1 DSHRIHIVVKSLPK
15 NDPGG
20 VTLPLSRGALPTP
33 QRRASPWTTERIRLL
48 RRRWRR
54 GARVREIAAELGHG
68 ITCNAVI
75 SKIHRLGISRL
86 SPYGGAP
93 GRRYTANTRPAD
105 GPLPPPPAAWWFR
118 KGPLPAWVVN
128 AKPYVETVGADAR
141 IPRRQRRSLLQLNDE
156 TCSWPVGDPRSSR
169 LFFCGAQ
176 PLRNKPYCAAHCAR
190 AYRRPRKSTQRGSM
204 PRPRH
209 ATRDAHRSLM
219 PSSETATL
227 RGSTGERK

>member
-1 DSHRIHIVVKSLPK
+1 M
-15 NDPGG
+15 
-20 VTLPLSRGALPTP
+20 LPLSRGALPRP

-54 GARVREIAAELGHG
+54 GARVREIAAELGNG

-105 GPLPPPPAAWWFR
+105 RPVHAQRAAWWVRNGPLPP
-118 KGPLPAWVVN
+118 WVVV
-128 AKPYVETVGADAR
+128 AKPY
-141 IPRRQRRSLLQLNDE
+141 
-156 TCSWPVGDPRSSR
+156 
-169 LFFCGAQ
+169 CG
-176 PLRNKPYCAAHCAR
+176 AHCAR
-190 AYRRPRKSTQRGSM
+190 AYGRRGESTRRVST

-209 ATRDAHRSLM
+209 ATRDADRSLM
-219 PSSETATL
+219 PSSEPATL